1 MYPNNN
7 LFFPLGTSLSAPI
20 FGVCV
25 CVCVWIIC
33 LHKVPTSIFEM
44 SSRDFTIP
52 KKKGNR
58 LHYRELPAKI
68 PGIPQILRNLYFCT
82 INKVLTGNNPAWY
95 GISTDCKALQ
105 KEVNSA
111 EYTIGGALPCLKDI
125 YTRRSKNKAR
135 RIIRD
140 PRNEL

>member
-44 SSRDFTIP
+44 SSRD
-52 KKKGNR
+52 
-58 LHYRELPAKI
+58 LPAKI
-68 PGIPQILRNLYFCT
+68 PGIPQILRNLYSCT